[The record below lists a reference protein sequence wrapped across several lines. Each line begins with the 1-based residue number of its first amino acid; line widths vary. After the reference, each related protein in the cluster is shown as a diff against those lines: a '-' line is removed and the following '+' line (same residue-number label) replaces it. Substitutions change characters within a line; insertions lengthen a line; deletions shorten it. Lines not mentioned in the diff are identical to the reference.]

1 MCKQHSKAA
10 VDIEGLRQ
18 RIRVMPFD
26 RGSPE
31 QVSLWRIDIAEA
43 RANLAIEGMTPTS
56 DDDELFALMLDEAVP
71 PSVMP
76 SIILA
81 LYENVE
87 ALRQLPPRTAE

>member
-1 MCKQHSKAA
+1 MMNEQHSKTAR
-10 VDIEGLRQ
+10 DIQRLCQ
-18 RIRVMPFD
+18 RIREMASD

-31 QVSLWRIDIAEA
+31 QVSLWRADIADA

-56 DDDELFALMLDEAVP
+56 DDDELFALMLDEGVP

-81 LYENVE
+81 LYEN
-87 ALRQLPPRTAE
+87 R